1 MSRENIHFGTVC
13 ESNLPLITDTETF
26 EPLEED
32 LKNLSVRF
40 RDRMGR
46 FMMKRQRNKFHY
58 KIGKKYKFF
67 MGELAMKKVQTP
79 SSLLSPTFEG
89 PYRIIELFEKGA
101 KLKDVKSGSEY
112 FCSFDN
118 MRKINFDELLTLL
131 PQNFDDEIAS
141 TLGLYRYKKAEK
153 SEAPEEESINVEEV
167 STKNK
172 DSFNVTESL
181 QGKALR
187 SGKLYNLNIVS
198 DKIFKQE
205 KVSSVKWRN
214 ETIKSV
220 PSETSVKSI
229 LKINYKRMHRPL
241 DTANQRELDDR
252 SLENRIKLIQSYNQ
266 AFKRSRFCSA
276 LPGTLIIT
284 LDQVASRSR
293 VKFGSIKVY
302 FYEPP

>member
-1 MSRENIHFGTVC
+1 
-13 ESNLPLITDTETF
+13 
-26 EPLEED
+26 
-32 LKNLSVRF
+32 
-40 RDRMGR
+40 
-46 FMMKRQRNKFHY
+46 
-58 KIGKKYKFF
+58 
-67 MGELAMKKVQTP
+67 
-79 SSLLSPTFEG
+79 
-89 PYRIIELFEKGA
+89 
-101 KLKDVKSGSEY
+101 
-112 FCSFDN
+112 

-153 SEAPEEESINVEEV
+153 SEAPEGESINVEKV

-172 DSFNVTESL
+172 DSYDVTESL

-187 SGKLYNLNIVS
+187 SGKLYNLNIVT

-241 DTANQRELDDR
+241 DTANQRELEDR

-266 AFKRSRFCSA
+266 EFKRSRFCSA